1 MSKVFNLLFSLFIPL
16 LSLSQLDTT
25 IIKEQ
30 NMPEVRV
37 DKDFSSKYRRQLHL
51 LKRTYPIALKAE
63 KVLTEYEEHLA
74 KLGKKRLEKKYSR
87 AVVKQLKRQ
96 FSYSIRDLYVS
107 EGHLLMKLIYRE
119 TGMTVNE
126 ILKKYRGG
134 FSKSFY
140 DGIALLF
147 DQDLSS
153 TYDANG
159 DDWITEMVIQDI
171 ISGRIKFNLTV
182 KELSKEEYKKNM
194 KEYRKKK

>member
-1 MSKVFNLLFSLFIPL
+1 MSKVFKLLFSLFIPL
-16 LSLSQLDTT
+16 LSLSQVDTT

-30 NMPEVRV
+30 NIPEIKV
-37 DKDFSSKYRRQLHL
+37 DREFRSKYKRQLQL
-51 LKRTYPIALKAE
+51 LRRTYPIALKAE
-63 KVLTEYEEHLA
+63 QVLTDYEEHIGE
-74 KLGKKRLEKKYSR
+74 LGKRRLKKKYSR
-87 AVVKQLKRQ
+87 AVMKQLKRQ

-147 DQDLSS
+147 DQDLNSK
-153 TYDANG
+153 YDANG
-159 DDWITEMVIQDI
+159 EDWITEMVIQDI
-171 ISGRIKFNLTV
+171 ISRKIKFNFTLR
-182 KELSKEEYKKNM
+182 ELSKEEYKKSM